1 MLVLIPKGPDSG
13 VLNHESSPLA
23 ANADSAVPLDG
34 VFAFGFVE
42 GKGAFRLFG
51 DWSGEP

>member
-1 MLVLIPKGPDSG
+1 LVLIPKGPDSG

-23 ANADSAVPLDG
+23 ANADPAVSLDG
-34 VFAFGFVE
+34 VFTFGFAE

-51 DWSGEP
+51 DWSGEA

>member
-1 MLVLIPKGPDSG
+1 MVVLIPKGPDSG
-13 VLNHESSPLA
+13 VWSHEAPPSAADAASALA
-23 ANADSAVPLDG
+23 RDAG
-34 VFAFGFVE
+34 FAFGFVE